1 MVNKDKTNCFHCV
14 HFFVTWDE
22 KFPRGCRAMDFKSR
36 KMPSIAVFEASGMPC
51 VRFRAKK
58 KNSAH

>member
-1 MVNKDKTNCFHCV
+1 MTKKDKINCFHCV

-58 KNSAH
+58 GKSAK